1 MTVIHCAFLVTAAL
15 LVSACEPQATQA
27 PQAARDQTSDAVAR
41 AGNASASMEVT
52 SSPAG
57 APTSADGAHEWFA
70 ADSDFAHCHHARA
83 PAERIQTIK
92 ESGYDP
98 VINEG
103 TASDGAMKVEV
114 GAPNPDGL
122 STTYVTYYRSLAG
135 CEQALQEQNSVPT
148 RYQ

>member
-1 MTVIHCAFLVTAAL
+1 MA
-15 LVSACEPQATQA
+15 S
-27 PQAARDQTSDAVAR
+27 
-41 AGNASASMEVT
+41 AGNATASTDVASAPA
-52 SSPAG
+52 SSAANEESP
-57 APTSADGAHEWFA
+57 HEWYA
-70 ADSDFAHCHHARA
+70 ADSDFAHCHRSRA

-98 VINEG
+98 VVNEG

-122 STTYVTYYRSLAG
+122 STTYVTYYRSLTG
-135 CEQALQEQNSVPT
+135 CEQALQERNSAPT